1 MEQKKLSISFKLL
14 RALGFN
20 YSEEEYGDVSLW
32 RVIWQFFHNIR
43 QKHRQNMMDW
53 AILEPFAPRKLRPR
67 LMRKMGCHV
76 GEGCFIGD
84 HVRIDQ
90 GHADMIT
97 LEDGVSVASGTR
109 LLCHQRDFKDYFV
122 GSDYNKLGYIVKPI
136 VLKKGCLVGMESFV
150 MPGVTVGEGAIVGA
164 GSLVTKDIPAWTI
177 AAGRPAK
184 VLKEIP
190 KREALGGGNL
200 TVNFVDFWRDSAKH
214 ASLMA
219 FAASKVESLKCRVES
234 LGCTLLRERRVAA

>member
-1 MEQKKLSISFKLL
+1 MGNRKLSTTFKLL

-32 RVIWQFFHNIR
+32 RVISRFFGNIYR
-43 QKHRQNMMDW
+43 KRLEKMMDW
-53 AILEPFAPRKLRPR
+53 PILQSFNPRKIRPI
-67 LMRKMGCHV
+67 LMRKMGCKV
-76 GEGCFIGD
+76 GKGCFIGD
-84 HVRIDQ
+84 YVRVDC

-97 LEDGVSVASGTR
+97 LEDSVSVASGVR
-109 LLCHQRDFKDYFV
+109 LLCHQRDFSDFCVGDDYM
-122 GSDYNKLGYIVKPI
+122 KLGYVVKPI
-136 VLKKGCLVGMESFV
+136 VLKKGCLIGMESFV

-190 KREALGGGNL
+190 KRE
-200 TVNFVDFWRDSAKH
+200 S
-214 ASLMA
+214 
-219 FAASKVESLKCRVES
+219 
-234 LGCTLLRERRVAA
+234 

>member
-1 MEQKKLSISFKLL
+1 MDYDPLYLKKYGTIRIKHMGNRKLSTTFKLL

-32 RVIWQFFHNIR
+32 RVISRFFGNIYR
-43 QKHRQNMMDW
+43 KRLEKMMDW
-53 AILEPFAPRKLRPR
+53 PILQSFNPRKIRPI
-67 LMRKMGCHV
+67 LMRKMGCKV
-76 GEGCFIGD
+76 GKGCFIGD
-84 HVRIDQ
+84 YVRVDC

-97 LEDGVSVASGTR
+97 LEDSVSVASGVR
-109 LLCHQRDFKDYFV
+109 LLCHQRDFSDFCVGDDYM
-122 GSDYNKLGYIVKPI
+122 KLGYVVKPI
-136 VLKKGCLVGMESFV
+136 VLKKGCLIGMESFV

-190 KREALGGGNL
+190 KRE
-200 TVNFVDFWRDSAKH
+200 S
-214 ASLMA
+214 
-219 FAASKVESLKCRVES
+219 
-234 LGCTLLRERRVAA
+234 